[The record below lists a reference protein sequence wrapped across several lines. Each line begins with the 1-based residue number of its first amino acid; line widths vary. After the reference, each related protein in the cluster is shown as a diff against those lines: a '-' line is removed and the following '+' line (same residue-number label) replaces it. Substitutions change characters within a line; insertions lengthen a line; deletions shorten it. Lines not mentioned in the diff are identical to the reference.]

1 MPLRYSLSIF
11 LAGIAAIAFGLL
23 ASDSAPLFAVSQIGV
38 IAGIALVAFMQAAK
52 ADADEA

>member
-38 IAGIALVAFMQAAK
+38 IAAVFGLAAMF
-52 ADADEA
+52 DNCQE